1 VKVSSPTRSP
11 PVSSCRSKLAGV
23 GVNAGVL
30 CADHPVPPVSRRGD
44 CAPRG
49 SCFFFFLIFFKMV
62 NSAKFCLFHSK
73 ITRARKI
80 LKIFV

>member
-11 PVSSCRSKLAGV
+11 PASSCRSKLAGV
-23 GVNAGVL
+23 GVNAGAL
-30 CADHPVPPVSRRGD
+30 CADHLVPPVSRRGD

-49 SCFFFFLIFFKMV
+49 SCFFLFEFLE
-62 NSAKFCLFHSK
+62 NSKYAKFCLFHSK

-80 LKIFV
+80 MKIFV